1 MLLRF
6 SSPRHTSRERGHSLR
21 EVFSLSIAVLSSGRV
36 PFSLFCVSLLCLIFT
51 AQQAEAQRG
60 APPGVIVQRAA
71 HEQFVD
77 RVEALGTL
85 RAYDSVEVTAKVTET
100 ITKIHF
106 KDSQRVEA
114 GDLLAEM
121 SSENERAELAEAEAT
136 MREAKA
142 QLDRAKP
149 LAQRGVSSEA
159 TLAERQ
165 RDYETARARVAA
177 VKSRLSDRRITAPFG
192 GLTGLR
198 RISVGA
204 LVTPGTVIAT
214 IQNDSVMK
222 LDFTVPSAFL
232 ATIRPGLKIE
242 AKAAA
247 YDSKSFK
254 GTISAVDNA
263 IDQDTRSITVRAE
276 LPNPDGELKAGML
289 MTVELLK
296 NPRRAVV
303 APEQSILMRGNQ
315 SFVYVVDP
323 EAAEPTVEQREV
335 VIGARRPGKVEIA
348 SGLSAGEAVITHGI
362 VKVRPGQKVRVRAVA
377 QGGEPL
383 SELLS
388 ADDGRPKS

>member
-1 MLLRF
+1 MTFPLLSAGRLYF
-6 SSPRHTSRERGHSLR
+6 KALYVVALALVWTVHTAG
-21 EVFSLSIAVLSSGRV
+21 AQSG
-36 PFSLFCVSLLCLIFT
+36 P
-51 AQQAEAQRG
+51 
-60 APPGVIVQRAA
+60 PPGVIVQRAES
-71 HEQFVD
+71 EQFVD

-106 KDSQRVEA
+106 KDSHRVEA

-142 QLDRAKP
+142 QLERAKP
-149 LAQRGVSSEA
+149 LAQRGVSSQSS
-159 TLAERQ
+159 LAERQ
-165 RDYETARARVAA
+165 RDYDTARARVAA
-177 VKSRLSDRRITAPFG
+177 VKSRLSDRQITAPFG

-204 LVTPGTVIAT
+204 LVTPGTVITT
-214 IQNDSVMK
+214 IQNDTVMK

-232 ATIRPGLKIE
+232 ATIRTGVEIE

-247 YDSKSFK
+247 YDGKVFK
-254 GTISAVDNA
+254 GKVSAVDNA
-263 IDQDTRSITVRAE
+263 VDQDTRSITVRAE

-303 APEQSILMRGNQ
+303 VPEQSILMRGNQ

-323 EAAEPTVEQREV
+323 EVEKPVVEQREV
-335 VIGARRPGKVEIA
+335 VIGARRPGKAEIA

-362 VKVRPGQKVRVRAVA
+362 VKVRSGQEVRIRAVA
-377 QGGEPL
+377 KGGEPL
-383 SELLS
+383 TELLS
-388 ADDGRPKS
+388 SGAGEPKS